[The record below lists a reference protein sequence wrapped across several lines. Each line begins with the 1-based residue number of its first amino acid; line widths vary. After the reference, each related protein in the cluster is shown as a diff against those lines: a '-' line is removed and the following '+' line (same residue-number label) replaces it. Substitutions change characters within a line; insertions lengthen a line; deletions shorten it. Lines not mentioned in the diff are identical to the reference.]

1 MTHRMAKLDR
11 LLALVHALVD
21 QSEGMTLD
29 EMAHHAG
36 VNRRTAE
43 RMRDVIMMHFDLEP
57 ISEGRTKRW
66 RIAGKLGRM
75 FTRPTAEELAAL
87 QTEVTG
93 YRSAGQ
99 DARADML
106 ASLLNKVR
114 GALDGQTRARTAP
127 DFEALTQAQRIFI
140 PSGPGI
146 PVSPEVLAMSQHAI
160 MAGMTLEFDYKAEG
174 KETAEWRR
182 VIPYGLVHG
191 ALSYLIGKLPGHDVP
206 PAFYRLD
213 RMENVRVGDKPG
225 VIPADFD
232 LDEWMSQS
240 FGIWRE
246 DQHDIQLRIRPHAV
260 DKARSWRF
268 HRHQTVEMRADGS
281 MIVLFRAGGLRELA
295 EHLFSWAGDVDIVAP
310 VALCD
315 EIYRIAN
322 EMPYVGQLRTI
333 SRAAIRP

>member
-29 EMAHHAG
+29 EMAQHAG
-36 VNRRTAE
+36 VKRRTAE

-114 GALDGQTRARTAP
+114 GALDGPTRARTAP

-140 PSGPGI
+140 PAGPGI
-146 PVSPEVLAMSQHAI
+146 PVAPEVLAMSQHAI

-174 KETAEWRR
+174 KEAAKWRR

-191 ALSYLIGKLPGHDVP
+191 SISYLIGKLPDIDMP

-213 RMENVRVGDKPG
+213 RMEKVRVGDKPG
-225 VIPADFD
+225 VIPGDFD
-232 LDEWMSQS
+232 LDEWMSHS

-246 DQHDIQLRIRPHAV
+246 DQHDIQLRIRPHAIE
-260 DKARSWRF
+260 KARGWRF
-268 HRHQTVEMRADGS
+268 HRNQTVEMQADGS
-281 MIVLFRAGGLRELA
+281 MIVRFRAGGLRELA
-295 EHLFSWAGDVDIVAP
+295 EHLFSWAGNVDVISPAE
-310 VALCD
+310 L
-315 EIYRIAN
+315 IY
-322 EMPYVGQLRTI
+322 EI
-333 SRAAIRP
+333 SRICSELDHCA